1 MRGVL
6 RRVATG
12 GATVVRGS
20 ADPLP
25 VVVEG
30 RAEPRPKL
38 GQGGPIRAGE
48 GQLIVRNGGRG
59 GVKHSIGRAG
69 LYGGL
74 DSSSVEGLEGGFEL
88 VQREGTV

>member
-1 MRGVL
+1 MGRDIT
-6 RRVATG
+6 R
-12 GATVVRGS
+12 GATVVWGS

-38 GQGGPIRAGE
+38 GKGGSIRAGE
-48 GQLIVRNGGRG
+48 GQLFVRDWGRG
-59 GVKHSIGRAG
+59 GVNYPIGRAG

-74 DSSSVEGLEGGFEL
+74 DSSGVEGLKGGFVL
-88 VQREGTV
+88 IRGEGTV